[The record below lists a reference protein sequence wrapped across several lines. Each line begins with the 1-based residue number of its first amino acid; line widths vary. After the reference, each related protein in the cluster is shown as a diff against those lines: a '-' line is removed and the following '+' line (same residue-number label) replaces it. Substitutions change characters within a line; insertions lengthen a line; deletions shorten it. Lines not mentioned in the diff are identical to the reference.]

1 MGGMG
6 GPNMSSMAG
15 PGPMG
20 GNPNISGGQSQPQ
33 MNGSTASAIH
43 ALPASLPGQS
53 SASLLTQKLATT
65 QDKDARRTMLG
76 EFIRPVSQV
85 LQATTEKFLAVS
97 CRSIQGQVLAGFVIP
112 VLLLGLILAYD
123 CMQCHVAHKTALHL
137 GVSLHY
143 WQSLWHVWLCTQ
155 IAGM

>member
-6 GPNMSSMAG
+6 GPNMSSMGA
-15 PGPMG
+15 PGPM
-20 GNPNISGGQSQPQ
+20 NSSPNMLRGQSQPQ

-76 EFIRPVSQV
+76 ESVMLHLTLQSFIRS
-85 LQATTEKFLAVS
+85 
-97 CRSIQGQVLAGFVIP
+97 
-112 VLLLGLILAYD
+112 LG
-123 CMQCHVAHKTALHL
+123 CKHQN
-137 GVSLHY
+137 
-143 WQSLWHVWLCTQ
+143 Q
-155 IAGM
+155 